1 MKPLRHRI
9 PEEASEAALRA
20 RGATV
25 WLRELNGATAL
36 SRPLGEL
43 EGRSILVATSG
54 QLGAAIALLELDGV
68 ARRLVI
74 AAPDVAAEYLPMV
87 FEMAGIEAVVCDTD
101 SAAASLASVAQGL
114 PIVRVAADGR
124 LAPAADDRVAAC
136 ETEWVL
142 MTSGT
147 TGAPKLVV
155 HTIETLTAVVPE
167 LPQPDVVWAT
177 FYDMRRYGG
186 LQIFLRAVC
195 GGGSFVMSDAD
206 EAPADFLAR
215 LAANGATHVS
225 GTPSHWRR
233 ALMSPA
239 AGAIAPR
246 YVRMSGE
253 IADQTIINSLRAK
266 YPDAGVSHAFATTEA
281 GVGFPVDDGLAGF
294 PASYVGRVGAV
305 DVQVADGSLRLRST
319 GTALRYLGSSNAAI
333 RDGDGFVDTGDA
345 VELRGG
351 RYHFLG
357 RRSGLINIGG
367 LKVYPEEI
375 ETVIN
380 RHPAVRMSLA
390 RAKRS
395 PITGALV
402 MADVVLKSP
411 DETSAALLDLK
422 NEILAL
428 CRETL
433 SPHKVPATIRFV
445 ADLNV
450 AAAGKLARANG

>member
-1 MKPLRHRI
+1 MKPLLSRI
-9 PEEASEAALRA
+9 PEQTSGAALWARA
-20 RGATV
+20 ATV
-25 WLRELNGATAL
+25 PLRQVCASTALDTPVRELQ
-36 SRPLGEL
+36 
-43 EGRSILVATSG
+43 GRSILIATAG
-54 QLGAAIALLELDGV
+54 QLGAAVALLELDGV

-74 AAPDVAAEYLPMV
+74 APSGFALDHLPMV
-87 FEMAGIEAVVCDTD
+87 VAAAAIDAIVCDEH
-101 SAAASLASVAQGL
+101 SAARVMPVAGGLQVVSVSAESRFS
-114 PIVRVAADGR
+114 PISELRNAAF
-124 LAPAADDRVAAC
+124 

-147 TGAPKLVV
+147 TGVPKLVV
-155 HTIETLTAVVPE
+155 HTLDTLTAAIP
-167 LPQPDVVWAT
+167 LQPQPDVVWAT

-195 GGGSFVMSDAD
+195 GGGSFVMSDED
-206 EAPADFLAR
+206 EVPADYLHR
-215 LAANGATHVS
+215 LAACGATHVT

-253 IADQTIINSLRAK
+253 IADQTIINSLRAR
-266 YPDAGVSHAFATTEA
+266 YPEAGVSHAFATTEA

-305 DVQVADGSLRLRST
+305 DVQVADGSLRLRSA
-319 GTALRYLGSSNAAI
+319 GTALRYLGSSDGSF
-333 RDGDGFVDTGDA
+333 RDADGFVDTGDA
-345 VELRGG
+345 VELRGD

-357 RRSGLINIGG
+357 RRSGMINIGG

-375 ETVIN
+375 ESVIN

-390 RAKRS
+390 RAKRNS
-395 PITGALV
+395 IMGSLVAADIVLKPAEEISGAL
-402 MADVVLKSP
+402 P
-411 DETSAALLDLK
+411 EIK

-433 SPHKVPATIRFV
+433 PAHKVPASIRFV
-445 ADLNV
+445 PDLNM
-450 AAAGKLARANG
+450 AAAGKIERANA